1 MGGGRQSASSSCW
14 GSPFCSDRC
23 FLRANQRSA
32 GQPAFGVINSS
43 LPLRFLDVLFQW
55 QGILFSWCCLSCC
68 PDRYF
73 CSANQ
78 RSTGQSTF
86 GVMNSSLQ
94 FRFLGF
100 LFQKKSGLWSW
111 SGLPCCSDRCSCSA
125 NQRST
130 GQSAFEML
138 SSLPLRFLGIM
149 LPLPKSTNVFYYA
162 RFIGDSKKSSEF
174 YDFPSCFRAW

>member
-111 SGLPCCSDRCSCSA
+111 SGLPCCSGRCSPMVRRGA
-125 NQRST
+125 NPCRCCCNGIPFRAEILQRSD
-130 GQSAFEML
+130 L
-138 SSLPLRFLGIM
+138 STYNRG
-149 LPLPKSTNVFYYA
+149 
-162 RFIGDSKKSSEF
+162 
-174 YDFPSCFRAW
+174 FP